1 MWGTVA
7 AHLIPAAV
15 TLYGLV
21 VLVTGRA
28 GGFGTRAVQGA
39 TARIFGVVLVAAL
52 PLAIAFGPLIKLD
65 LFPRKPDFEG
75 QDRDVQIPRDILAEY
90 HDLEAWQ
97 KQNDPKGKGERKT
110 VPQIDVH
117 LDELDAFR
125 AEYRKR
131 LMETEARVRELEAEQ
146 KTLREQREA
155 READRTEQRQRQQG
169 AMWIG
174 FGVLLAVWGAI
185 WLVGR
190 KPPTDAPPA

>member
-15 TLYGLV
+15 ALYGLV

-39 TARIFGVVLVAAL
+39 TARAFGVALVAAL
-52 PLAIAFGPLIKLD
+52 PLAVAFGPLVRID

-75 QDRDVQIPRDILAEY
+75 QDREIQITRDILAEY
-90 HDLEAWQ
+90 HDLDAWK
-97 KQNDPKGKGERKT
+97 KQNEPKRTGATKT
-110 VPQIDVH
+110 VPQIDVR
-117 LDELDAFR
+117 LDELEAFG

-131 LMETEARVRELEAEQ
+131 LMEKEARVRELEAEQ
-146 KTLREQREA
+146 KTLRDEREG
-155 READRTEQRQRQQG
+155 READRRDRRLRQQG
-169 AMWIG
+169 AMWVGI
-174 FGVLLAVWGAI
+174 GVLLAVWAAV

-190 KPPTDAPPA
+190 KPADDTGRA